1 MTCKAVA
8 ESAVSGLR
16 ARCRTAL
23 QQSVPPPAVDPGK
36 KLAAAAGL
44 CSKLRI
50 PRGSPACSRSFL
62 QRTALQTR
70 LRIVENCS
78 MPRRPAPGANSAAET
93 ASAANSSGKPLLAAA
108 AACRVPLQTCLL
120 RKGAQLLLCKKLLT
134 RLCKHCAAGTAAVL
148 QSCEFF
154 GEALAC
160 NVSFQLQRLVC
171 QRCRVFLLTIL
182 QSFSNSFSHIQIICP
197 CHLYRYPP
205 IQINYL

>member
-36 KLAAAAGL
+36 KLAAAPPGCAASCEFLGEAPRAAGTP
-44 CSKLRI
+44 CREPHCRHVTSANRI
-50 PRGSPACSRSFL
+50 T
-62 QRTALQTR
+62 Q
-70 LRIVENCS
+70 
-78 MPRRPAPGANSAAET
+78 RRPARRANSAAET
-93 ASAANSSGKPLLAAA
+93 VSAANSSGKPLHAAA
-108 AACRVPLQTCLL
+108 AACRVRLQTRLL
-120 RKGAQLLLCKKLLT
+120 RRTAQLLCKKLLT

-182 QSFSNSFSHIQIICP
+182 QSFLNSFSHIQIICP